1 MIGVNTDS
9 TGVNTDSTGVN
20 TDSTGV
26 TTGPNADVTPV
37 TADPTTEVTPE
48 TAEVTPDTRPPRR
61 PGVVVSVDDG
71 VSVVLL
77 LLSMMVERPTMIPVP
92 VDEVATGVATP

>member
-1 MIGVNTDS
+1 
-9 TGVNTDSTGVN
+9 
-20 TDSTGV
+20 
-26 TTGPNADVTPV
+26 VTPV

-71 VSVVLL
+71 ASVVLL

-92 VDEVATGVATP
+92 VDVVATGVATPSEELVGCTTGTETPPVPVSTGVVCEPLVG